1 MDVADGLAKLRREEI
16 RRLDCA
22 IVFCASKSSDP
33 VTHPVLQ
40 RLWTTVSSRWLPR
53 QLGCLSQ
60 LKQTVD
66 PVRRKDRVVE
76 SSLVPRA
83 GVCRNGPNWA
93 RKLVSIVLL
102 QQRMCCPVSV
112 VGLVTLK
119 ACPLQ
124 FVRRVSANMASQC
137 AHRVGNVIGQ
147 VCVFAARMEPLEVN
161 HHVDVSATL
170 ATRHI

>member
-53 QLGCLSQ
+53 RLGCWSR

-102 QQRMCCPVSV
+102 QQRMCRPVSV
-112 VGLVTLK
+112 VGLVTLE
-119 ACPLQ
+119 ACSLQ
-124 FVRRVSANMASQC
+124 LVRRVSANMAPRC
-137 AHRVGNVIGQ
+137 AHRVGSVSGRD
-147 VCVFAARMEPLEVN
+147 CVFVAKMRALEANCRVG
-161 HHVDVSATL
+161 VSASL
-170 ATRHI
+170 ATRHV